1 MRPYSHYRFVLTA
14 ILGGLAL
21 ISSAANEVIPAK
33 FVNASGTNLTVEDAG
48 RVRAFQIDPKCR
60 IWKNFAPVLKP
71 EFAAQDAVVVRAKTS
86 VAPAM
91 AKEIADAKSW
101 AWLEKIRKQRLPG
114 ELKAIEKTGWRVAFS
129 DGTQFLY
136 RVTAKSKIT
145 IAGRPVSADRVP
157 LGTKLVLKARTLPS
171 YETWLVSATDS
182 LATLDAGEEPMAEDV
197 DPPQDTPKPRAT
209 TKPRATAKKEPP
221 ARPMPS
227 NGVAVGRVVLILVG
241 NGIFDLQVDGRTYHI
256 TVTGDTRWTVDGKRA
271 SIHDLQ
277 LDLEVRVTYRRDR
290 FGRII
295 ASKVDIP

>member
-1 MRPYSHYRFVLTA
+1 MRQYSHYRFVFA
-14 ILGGLAL
+14 SILVGFAL
-21 ISSAANEVIPAK
+21 ISSAANEVIPSK
-33 FVNASGTNLTVEDAG
+33 FVNANGTNLTVEDAG

-60 IWKNFAPVLKP
+60 FWKNFAPVPKP
-71 EFAAQDAVVVRAKTS
+71 DFAGQEAVVVRAKTS
-86 VAPAM
+86 VSPAL
-91 AKEIADAKSW
+91 AKELADAKTW

-145 IAGRPVSADRVP
+145 IAGRPVTADAVP

-171 YETWLVSATDS
+171 YDTWLVSATD
-182 LATLDAGEEPMAEDV
+182 AITTLDAEEEPEADRPTPT
-197 DPPQDTPKPRAT
+197 PPKATKAPRVT
-209 TKPRATAKKEPP
+209 TKKSSVPP
-221 ARPMPS
+221 SRPMPS

-241 NGIFDLQVDGRTYHI
+241 NGIFDVLIDGRTYHI
-256 TVTGDTRWTVDGKRA
+256 TVTRDTKWTVDGKRA
-271 SIHDLQ
+271 SIHDLT
-277 LDLEVRVTYRRDR
+277 LDLDVRVTYRRDR